1 MSKPMKQGR
10 LGFTSAK
17 RTTSA
22 NAKKPAK
29 TPISSVNN
37 LETAEPVNRSEADNS
52 TNSDSSEDEL
62 EVQIR
67 EKKPLPKRKVVSHR
81 LAVEAEPRD
90 VSETSIE
97 GREDIL
103 SSMIDSGKLRKIYRD
118 AREKMGHS
126 DPSECS
132 SCSCRRTRCAY
143 SVASIF

>member
-1 MSKPMKQGR
+1 MMSKPLKQGR

-29 TPISSVNN
+29 TPIATVSN
-37 LETAEPVNRSEADNS
+37 LETVEPVSRSEADIS
-52 TNSDSSEDEL
+52 TDSDSSEDDF

-81 LAVEAEPRD
+81 LAAAAQPQD
-90 VSETSIE
+90 VSETGIE
-97 GREDIL
+97 DREDIL
-103 SSMIDSGKLRKIYRD
+103 SSMINSGKLRKIYRD

-132 SCSCRRTRCAY
+132 SCSCRRIRCVY
-143 SVASIF
+143 PVA